1 MLVGWLFPFSFSF
14 FLVRIVLEFIYFL
27 NYKIKDLI
35 NHFKL
40 YYTFYFGIVPIV
52 LLSGLAVEVES
63 DLKFSSLK
71 IISQSLT
78 LYV

>member
-1 MLVGWLFPFSFSF
+1 VVISLFFFFFFF